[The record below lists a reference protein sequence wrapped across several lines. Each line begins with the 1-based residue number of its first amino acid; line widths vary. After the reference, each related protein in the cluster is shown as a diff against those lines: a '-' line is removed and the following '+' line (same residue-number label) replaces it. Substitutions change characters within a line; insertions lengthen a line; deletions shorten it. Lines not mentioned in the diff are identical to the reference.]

1 MTHLSKLSFA
11 KISRK
16 EVVTPVQRKR
26 LNLLQKLELQIEAA
40 TAELKD
46 EQFLEEITKWVRG
59 EDGAKQAVTQQRPVR
74 KWWWQHHS
82 GAWMVTLKDGTKELP
97 LGDGNTSIAVGE
109 LANLVDV
116 LGTVREAVMA
126 GEFDPALQSMI
137 SVKTKPVRAAKAKS

>member
-59 EDGAKQAVTQQRPVR
+59 EDGTKQAVIQQRPVR

-97 LGDGNTSIAVGE
+97 LGGGNTAISIGD

-116 LGTVREAVMA
+116 LGTVREAVLS
-126 GEFDPALQSMI
+126 GEFDPALEAMI
-137 SVKTKPVRAAKAKS
+137 SVKPKPVRAAKAKS

>member
-26 LNLLQKLELQIEAA
+26 LNLLQKLDLQIEAA

-59 EDGAKQAVTQQRPVR
+59 EDGTKQAVIQQRPIR

-97 LGDGNTSIAVGE
+97 LGDGNTAIAIGD
-109 LANLVDV
+109 LDNLVDV
-116 LGTVREAVMA
+116 LTTVREAVMS
-126 GEFDPALQSMI
+126 GEFDLLLQSAI
-137 SVKTKPVRAAKAKS
+137 QAKPKAVRAAKAKA

>member
-26 LNLLQKLELQIEAA
+26 LNLLQKLDLQIEAA

-59 EDGAKQAVTQQRPVR
+59 EDGTKQAVIQQRPIR

-97 LGDGNTSIAVGE
+97 LGDGNTAIAIGD

-116 LGTVREAVMA
+116 LSTVREAVMS
-126 GEFDPALQSMI
+126 GEFDPLLQSA
-137 SVKTKPVRAAKAKS
+137 VQAKPKTVRVAKAKT